1 MIRGKPFSMAKVWK
15 PFFALFSVSVLV
27 SACQTIDT
35 LKLKSIKETS
45 VTKKNALIYC
55 AGTADC
61 AFERLDKISI
71 VDAKTGH
78 LNPDATRNNLVRLN
92 AQNLNRPNPIYLS
105 VPQGQHELVIRFYPI
120 SRDKAEVLHIFHR
133 FQAEQKYTLKMYRA
147 RSVKVNSLLNASVPD
162 PLCVDL
168 IQQQKTIRRFC
179 KPYNTQTGIAE
190 FVEKKI

>member
-1 MIRGKPFSMAKVWK
+1 MAKYWK
-15 PFFALFSVSVLV
+15 TLFALSGVSLMLT
-27 SACQTIDT
+27 ACQSFDT
-35 LKLKSIKETS
+35 LQLKKIKETTATQS
-45 VTKKNALIYC
+45 NALIYC
-55 AGTADC
+55 AGTQDC
-61 AFERLDKISI
+61 EFERIDKTFI
-71 VDAKTGH
+71 VDLENGH
-78 LNPDATRNNLVRLN
+78 LTKQAMQQNIVRLN
-92 AQNLNRPNPIYLS
+92 AKNLNQPNAVYLS
-105 VPQGQHELVIRFYPI
+105 IAPGQHELVIRFYPI

>member
-1 MIRGKPFSMAKVWK
+1 MAKFWK
-15 PFFALFSVSVLV
+15 SLFALVCISSLI

-35 LKLKSIKETS
+35 LKLKRIKETS
-45 VTKKNALIYC
+45 VTQKNALIYC

-61 AFERLDKISI
+61 EFERLDKTII
-71 VDAKTGH
+71 ADVETGR
-78 LNPDATRNNLVRLN
+78 LNKQAIQQNIVRLN
-92 AQNLNRPNPIYLS
+92 AEKLSQPNSVYLS
-105 VPQGQHELVIRFYPI
+105 IPSGQHELVVRFYPI
-120 SRDKAEVLHIFHR
+120 SRDKAEFLHIFHR

-168 IQQQKTIRRFC
+168 IQAQKTIRRFC

-190 FVEKKI
+190 FVEQKI